1 MWKKLTLI
9 GACLLTLSLTD
20 NAQKTEVNVWRK
32 VSTDEFNP
40 GEIVPL
46 DMSRGYAFSDPMYIY
61 IVMQVVDSEDEVVIV
76 FPNGGHWTSAEPD
89 PFLQELQEEFDNLED
104 YFKNLESKE
113 IKKK

>member
-20 NAQKTEVNVWRK
+20 NAQKTEVNIWRK

-46 DMSRGYAFSDPMYIY
+46 DMSRG
-61 IVMQVVDSEDEVVIV
+61 
-76 FPNGGHWTSAEPD
+76 
-89 PFLQELQEEFDNLED
+89 
-104 YFKNLESKE
+104 
-113 IKKK
+113 